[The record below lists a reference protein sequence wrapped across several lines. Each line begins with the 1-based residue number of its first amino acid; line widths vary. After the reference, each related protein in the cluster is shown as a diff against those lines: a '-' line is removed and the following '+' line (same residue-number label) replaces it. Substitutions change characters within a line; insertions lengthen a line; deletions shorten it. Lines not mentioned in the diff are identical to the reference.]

1 MEYEWLNM
9 ENALSEASTSYVFL
23 SKLSKL
29 SKLYLIF
36 YYNAALF
43 LLRQKPIFLIIHQ
56 SSCPACGYLK
66 NVFNQSKELPI
77 YAQDFVMVNLQ
88 VKKKGHF
95 SILYFLVYK
104 SSRHDCFYSKKDEE
118 EPEDDQFDVDGRY
131 FPRLFI
137 LGMWL
142 HNICSDKVRSHL
154 L

>member
-56 SSCPACGYLK
+56 SSCPACEYIK

-88 VKKKGHF
+88 VKAIFLSFIFSYTKAVNMIVFIPKRMKKNQKTI
-95 SILYFLVYK
+95 SLM
-104 SSRHDCFYSKKDEE
+104 SM
-118 EPEDDQFDVDGRY
+118 EDIFQDY
-131 FPRLFI
+131 LF
-137 LGMWL
+137 
-142 HNICSDKVRSHL
+142 
-154 L
+154 

>member
-29 SKLYLIF
+29 SKLYRIF

-95 SILYFLVYK
+95 CILYFLFTKAVIMIFFIPK
-104 SSRHDCFYSKKDEE
+104 RMKKNQRTISLMLM
-118 EPEDDQFDVDGRY
+118 EDIFQDY
-131 FPRLFI
+131 LF
-137 LGMWL
+137 
-142 HNICSDKVRSHL
+142 
-154 L
+154 